1 MPATGAPH
9 TLPQSSPNTYYDQ
22 GSYGNSVPI
31 SQLDTA
37 GSSSTLTLERDENG
51 HTMPPI
57 YGEEDAYAT
66 YHAGSSGHSGSAH
79 YRNKGSSK
87 KIFSMTYVGAG
98 DTLPGKGKE
107 KVDYENAPSY
117 DAASTSKPAGKDA
130 DDVALQVDSAAN
142 GDTSGRDCDT
152 ADEVDEPSYSFFAD
166 TAATVAGGVRPFM
179 YEVNA
184 NAFRMH
190 SYMGTDAGEDGAYA
204 IPGRGGRNK
213 KNELHGYQDDYLCL
227 VLQSSIDSTILK
239 EVEQRSPQAA
249 AIVVASSQTRAG
261 SYAASVQP
269 VEKVRLQALYGCNR
283 CLRDCMFL
291 NQICRAFSMRVSTW
305 HLVILFII
313 CLEMGNMYVS
323 KLHLNRTDVATHTP
337 DEKRILGMAQG
348 KGLQSST
355 RLTICSALAADL
367 ELNSTSSTGSAYDG
381 DGGDDG
387 NSLKSIFPKLFS
399 KSKDYATVSS
409 EDLDK
414 LMNTHQEKAVSVT
427 TEQKLY
433 IHAMPPLMN
442 LEDEIGCEYHHIG
455 DPAKGQWTQVKMKLC
470 TLKCQLETCDAD
482 QINQNEIS
490 NEVIDSN
497 YYLRSETKMQMSEV
511 YLHELRPNHR
521 DSVVL
526 DIGCNV
532 GWFSQIAVMLG
543 YRVYGID
550 AQPLCAQEA
559 LTSAIKN
566 GKGSYLK
573 AYAVGISTVR
583 GETSQAQD
591 SCKAHLESKENIK
604 DPIQVPL
611 LRLDTFVETVIGML
625 RHCSPGNQTD
635 IRMLHVSVEGSEI
648 DVLKSGIT
656 LKSRWP
662 SGGRLQR
669 EHVVL
674 MYRVF
679 TAGLALLSSQRV
691 HSLLLDVSP
700 LYWTSSLD
708 FVPSYQAAMA
718 IDVSSTVAKVD
729 LGSALT
735 VHSI

>member
-204 IPGRGGRNK
+204 IPGSGGRNK

-227 VLQSSIDSTILK
+227 VLQFIWLPVQNLK
-239 EVEQRSPQAA
+239 AVLYRVPL
-249 AIVVASSQTRAG
+249 I
-261 SYAASVQP
+261 
-269 VEKVRLQALYGCNR
+269 ALY
-283 CLRDCMFL
+283 LRKL
-291 NQICRAFSMRVSTW
+291 SSVVRKLQRLLLPLVKPVLVPTQQAFSRLRSMRVSTW

-337 DEKRILGMAQG
+337 DEKRIL
-348 KGLQSST
+348 
-355 RLTICSALAADL
+355 ADL

-611 LRLDTFVETVIGML
+611 LRLDTFVETVIG
-625 RHCSPGNQTD
+625 NQTD

-648 DVLKSGIT
+648 DVLKS
-656 LKSRWP
+656 
-662 SGGRLQR
+662 
-669 EHVVL
+669 
-674 MYRVF
+674 
-679 TAGLALLSSQRV
+679 GLALLSSQRV

-718 IDVSSTVAKVD
+718 IDVLQMITDMYSEAYVLNSDALPEPFMHANEMGKDSSDYPKGVSPPLYNLGNSWQD
-729 LGSALT
+729 LIDDRYRKSLPLS
-735 VHSI
+735 VWFRSPRKNNLLV